1 MREELRT
8 ALTGAL
14 RSRDK
19 VAIGALRSAIAAVDN
34 AEAVPADTPLAASP
48 GGEHVAGAVLGA
60 GAADVPRRELT
71 AADLRAIVTAEITD
85 RQTHAAEY
93 DQLGQPGHADRLRA
107 EAQVLQELLTTDG
120 ADDD

>member
-19 VAIGALRSAIAAVDN
+19 VAIGALRSAIAAIDN

-60 GAADVPRRELT
+60 GTADVPRRELT

-85 RQTHAAEY
+85 RQRHAAKY
-93 DQLGQPGHADRLRA
+93 DELGQPAPAERLRA

-120 ADDD
+120 AMDD